1 MEMPF
6 GSALIRERRR
16 RIPDPYNPERTK
28 PAPWDDEP
36 ETLDVVGFVSSTS
49 SSPSRDAA
57 RGDIDSVMFLYLED
71 PAADVRAGDR
81 IVYPGG
87 IGYVRSR
94 PAADVHPLTG
104 WQPTK
109 SITLYETEDAS

>member
-1 MEMPF
+1 MDMAH
-6 GSALIRERRR
+6 GADVVRERRR
-16 RIPDPYNPERTK
+16 RIADPYNPKQTK
-28 PAPWDDEP
+28 PAPWYDEP
-36 ETLDVVGFVSSTS
+36 ETLDLVGFVSSTS

-71 PAADVRAGDR
+71 PSQDVRAGDR
-81 IVYPGG
+81 IVYDGG

-94 PAADVHPLTG
+94 PAADINPFTG

-109 SITLYETEDAS
+109 AITLYETEDVS